1 MRISI
6 INPESRQQVFS
17 EYLQPSAKASNVSS
31 TNEASRS
38 TPNAVNSTF
47 QNQLDQKIQ
56 NQSGATS
63 VSNLDTAT
71 IQELK
76 NTLNNQGVSLQEPIR
91 VPGSLEPI
99 FKKAAETY
107 GVDEGLLISIA
118 KNESNFRSDAKSSVG
133 AMGIM
138 QLMPGTAQGLGVT
151 DAYDPEQNIMGAAK
165 LLSGKIE
172 QYNGNISLALAAYS
186 AGSGNVKKYDGIPP
200 FTETQNYIPRVL
212 SNYSRGYVTD
222 DGSSSTVYPATQTV
236 INLLDQYNQ
245 TNGSATGTGR
255 SDLNDRQKS
264 DLTQVMMQTTSRL

>member
-172 QYNGNISLALAAYS
+172 QYNGNVSLALAAYS

>member
-6 INPESRQQVFS
+6 INPESRQQIFS
-17 EYLQPSAKASNVSS
+17 EYLQPSAKASSTSS
-31 TNEASRS
+31 TNEASSS
-38 TPNAVNSTF
+38 TSNAVNSTF

-56 NQSGATS
+56 NQSDATS
-63 VSNLDTAT
+63 ISNLDTAT

-91 VPGSLEPI
+91 VPGNLEPI

-118 KNESNFRSDAKSSVG
+118 KNESNFRSDAKSSAG

-172 QYNGNISLALAAYS
+172 QYNGNVSLALAAYS

-255 SDLNDRQKS
+255 SDLNDRQKN

>member
-118 KNESNFRSDAKSSVG
+118 KNESNFRSDAKSSAG

-165 LLSGKIE
+165 LLSEKIE

>member
-17 EYLQPSAKASNVSS
+17 EYLQPSAKASSISS
-31 TNEASRS
+31 TNEASSS
-38 TPNAVNSTF
+38 TSNAVNSTF

-91 VPGSLEPI
+91 VPGNLEPI

-118 KNESNFRSDAKSSVG
+118 KNESNFRSDAKSSAG

-255 SDLNDRQKS
+255 SDLNDRQKN

>member
-107 GVDEGLLISIA
+107 GVDEGLLISFA

-172 QYNGNISLALAAYS
+172 QYNGNVSLALAAYS

-236 INLLDQYNQ
+236 INLLDQYNL

-255 SDLNDRQKS
+255 SDLNDRQKN

>member
-31 TNEASRS
+31 TNETSRS

-118 KNESNFRSDAKSSVG
+118 KNESNFRSDAKSSAG

-236 INLLDQYNQ
+236 INLLDQYNL

>member
-31 TNEASRS
+31 TNETSRS

-172 QYNGNISLALAAYS
+172 QYNGNVSLALAAYS

-236 INLLDQYNQ
+236 INLLDQYNL

>member
-31 TNEASRS
+31 TNETSRS

-91 VPGSLEPI
+91 VPGNLEPI
-99 FKKAAETY
+99 FKKATETY

-172 QYNGNISLALAAYS
+172 QYNGNVSLALAAYS

-236 INLLDQYNQ
+236 INLLDQYNL

-255 SDLNDRQKS
+255 SDLNDRQKN

>member
-118 KNESNFRSDAKSSVG
+118 KNESNFRSDAKSSAG

-255 SDLNDRQKS
+255 SDLNDRQKN

>member
-118 KNESNFRSDAKSSVG
+118 KNESNFRSDAKSSAG

>member
-118 KNESNFRSDAKSSVG
+118 KNESNFRSDAKSSAG

-222 DGSSSTVYPATQTV
+222 DGSS
-236 INLLDQYNQ
+236 
-245 TNGSATGTGR
+245 GTGR

>member
-172 QYNGNISLALAAYS
+172 QYNGNVSLALAAYS

-255 SDLNDRQKS
+255 SDLNDRQKN

>member
-255 SDLNDRQKS
+255 SDLNDRQKN

>member
-6 INPESRQQVFS
+6 INPESRQQIFS
-17 EYLQPSAKASNVSS
+17 EYLQPSAKASSAS
-31 TNEASRS
+31 ATNEASRS

-63 VSNLDTAT
+63 ISNLDTAT

-91 VPGSLEPI
+91 VPGNLEPI

-118 KNESNFRSDAKSSVG
+118 KNESNFRRDAKSSAG

-138 QLMPGTAQGLGVT
+138 QLMPNTAQGLGVT

-172 QYNGNISLALAAYS
+172 QYNGNVSLALAAYS

-255 SDLNDRQKS
+255 SDLNDRQKN
-264 DLTQVMMQTTSRL
+264 DLTQVMIQTTSRL

>member
-118 KNESNFRSDAKSSVG
+118 KNESNFRSDAKSSAG

-172 QYNGNISLALAAYS
+172 QYNGNNSLALAAYS